1 MAGGWRLAADGW
13 RLAAGGWR
21 LLADGWRRLVGRGME
36 AWAGFATAQVGA
48 AAALAGLIFVG
59 VSINLDRILKTPGVP
74 ARAGEALVALV
85 LLVLASSLLLVPGLS
100 VAAAGVGLLLLGLAG
115 WLAMVVLQR
124 RSHTDWEA
132 ARPRHFAGRVL
143 LGQVA
148 SLPFAV
154 AGATTLWR
162 GEGGLRWLAL
172 GTLGVF
178 LIAFVNAWV
187 LLVEIDR

>member
-1 MAGGWRLAADGW
+1 
-13 RLAAGGWR
+13 
-21 LLADGWRRLVGRGME
+21 ME

-74 ARAGEALVALV
+74 ARAGEALVAL
-85 LLVLASSLLLVPGLS
+85 ALLVPGLS
-100 VAAAGVGLLLLGLAG
+100 VAAVGAGLLLLGLAG
-115 WLAMVVLQR
+115 WLMTVVLQR